1 MSIQNA
7 VDSLGHLIN
16 GEIITDGNTFSVTN
30 PSTGEVIA
38 QCPSASL
45 GMVDQAMSAAAE
57 ALPTWSATPEEE
69 RRELIRRMC
78 DAIEAGFEV
87 VDQVASAEKGTAG
100 AGSEVYYSTIF
111 GRHIAE
117 QRLPVEILEDTEDR
131 TVKVVRVPVGVVAA
145 IAPWNAPILILAEK
159 IFTALLVGNTVVAKP
174 SPFTPLGTLAFARL
188 WKDIVPPGVLN
199 ILAGNDAVG
208 EAMVTHPTTRMISFT
223 GSVAAGKKIAAAAAP
238 DLKNLLFELGGNDAA
253 IVLDDVDVEKVA
265 PRIYASAFGGV
276 GQICA
281 ATKRVYVHE
290 SIYEEMVDALSALA
304 REQTKTMGPLS
315 TRPQFER
322 VAMLVE
328 DALERGGKAV
338 TGGKPSDGPGFFYP
352 ATIVTQVGQGV
363 RVVDEEQF
371 GPVLPVIRFKD
382 VDWAIDQAN
391 STEYGLCGSVWT
403 RDLARGERLAARLDC
418 GTSWVN
424 QHTEVA
430 PHIPFGG
437 VKSSGIGRNN
447 GQPGTDAY
455 AELKTIIV
463 YKDPDRV

>member
-1 MSIQNA
+1 VAQGPAAS
-7 VDSLGHLIN
+7 VDR
-16 GEIITDGNTFSVTN
+16 
-30 PSTGEVIA
+30 
-38 QCPSASL
+38 
-45 GMVDQAMSAAAE
+45 VDAALAAAAA
-57 ALPTWSATPEEE
+57 ALPGWAATPEAE
-69 RRELIRRMC
+69 RRALIRKMC
-78 DAIEAGFEV
+78 DTIEAGFEA
-87 VDQVASAEKGTAG
+87 VDLVASAEKGYAG

-117 QRLPVEILEDTEDR
+117 QALPVEILEDTEDR
-131 TVKVVRVPVGVVAA
+131 TVKVVRTPVGVVAA
-145 IAPWNAPILILAEK
+145 IGPWNAPILILAEK
-159 IFTALLVGNTVVAKP
+159 IYTALLVGNTVVAKP
-174 SPFTPLGTLAFARL
+174 SPFTPLGTLAFAKI
-188 WKDIVPPGVLN
+188 WKDILPPGVLN
-199 ILAGNDAVG
+199 ILAGDDAVG

-253 IVLDDVDVEKVA
+253 IVLADVDVEKVA

-290 SIYEEMVDALSALA
+290 SIYNEMVDALATLA
-304 REQTKTMGPLS
+304 REETKTMGPLT

-328 DALERGGKAV
+328 DALARGGKAI

-352 ATIVTQVGQGV
+352 ATIVTEVGQGA

-371 GPVLPVIRFKD
+371 GPVLPVIPFKD
-382 VDWAIDQAN
+382 VDWVIEQAN

-403 RDLARGERLAARLDC
+403 RDIALGERLAARLDC
-418 GTSWVN
+418 GTAWVN

-447 GQPGTDAY
+447 GQPGADAY

-463 YKDPDRV
+463 YKDPERV